1 MMTRCA
7 RIRPA
12 ASLKAALLGASIL
25 GLSAFATV
33 AQDTGNPFAPRLVI
47 NEHVIS
53 NYEVEQRALFLQLLR
68 VPGDPEKEALK
79 GLTEDR
85 LGAQAARALSI
96 KLTPEQV
103 SVGME
108 EFAKRANLTT
118 DEFVKALSDGGVEP
132 QTFRDFVAAGLLWRE
147 VIRAKFGGS
156 VRISETQI
164 DRALAETARKPDVK
178 LLLSELILPVRD
190 GDVDAALEEARS
202 IKAQVNSENA
212 FATAARQYSAA
223 PTANRGG
230 RLDWMPISN
239 LPPAI
244 VSQVVTLGPG
254 DVSDPIVVPDA
265 VVLFYLNNLS
275 EGESA
280 MPSDVQVDYAR
291 FALPAGMDVATV
303 QAQTDRCGDLYPLAR
318 GLPETSLVQTTS
330 SMSDV
335 PQNIGLDLA
344 KMDPG
349 ESIAQVQPDGTTVLL
364 MLCSRTGTLPDA
376 APATPD
382 AQTGTDAASETPAPA
397 GPDREA
403 VRTQLGNQQLALLAA
418 GFMEEL
424 RSEAIIKEP

>member
-1 MMTRCA
+1 MTRCA

-12 ASLKAALLGASIL
+12 ARLKTALLGVSIL
-25 GLSAFATV
+25 GLSTFSTV
-33 AQDTGNPFAPRLVI
+33 AQDMGNPFAPRLVI

-68 VPGDPEKEALK
+68 VPGDPQKEALK

-85 LGAQAARALSI
+85 LGAQAAKALSI
-96 KLTPEQV
+96 KLTPEQLR
-103 SVGME
+103 VGME
-108 EFAKRANLTT
+108 EFASRANMKTE
-118 DEFVKALSDGGVEP
+118 EFVKALADGGVEP

-147 VIRAKFGGS
+147 VVRAKFGGT
-156 VRISETQI
+156 VRISETQV

-202 IKAQVNSENA
+202 IKAQVNSENG
-212 FATAARQYSAA
+212 FAAAARQYSAA

-230 RLDWMPISN
+230 RLDWMPMSN

-280 MPSDVQVDYAR
+280 MPSDVQVEYAR
-291 FALPAGMDVATV
+291 FALPPGLDVATV
-303 QAQTDRCGDLYPLAR
+303 EAQTDRCGDLYPLAR
-318 GLPETSLVQTTS
+318 GLPEASLVLTTS
-330 SMSDV
+330 SMRDV
-335 PQNIGLDLA
+335 PQNVGLDIA
-344 KMDPG
+344 KLDQG
-349 ESIAQVQPDGTTVLL
+349 ESVLQIQKDGSPVLL
-364 MLCSRTGTLPDA
+364 MLCSRTGILPDP
-376 APATPD
+376 APTEAP
-382 AQTGTDAASETPAPA
+382 TGDAANSEAPPPA
-397 GPDREA
+397 GPDRDA
-403 VRTQLGNQQLALLAA
+403 VRSQLGNQQLALLAA